1 MSSLKLQVN
10 RPLTPTP
17 TPAPT
22 PAPKVSL
29 KKSCYLGRSGPYH
42 DELPPGRTRAEVEE
56 AKKSGICLEDITI
69 FKIKISR
76 GIINKPTDLNGLSDG
91 YCKIFKSYRDEFG
104 DQIRIKLFKTQV
116 CKKTLTPEWNYEG
129 IFSIFESCQNLRLEL
144 WDKDLI
150 KNNYIGCKSIYHK
163 DIEMGEPLETDLQL
177 SYKKKT
183 EKIVGSVVIS
193 VEKLEVNEENKQKCQ
208 NGINVYDRLHIKP
221 RKIKVPSNFQNE

>member
-1 MSSLKLQVN
+1 MSLKIQVN
-10 RPLTPTP
+10 KPITPTK
-17 TPAPT
+17 TN
-22 PAPKVSL
+22 VSL

-42 DELPPGRTRAEVEE
+42 DELPPGRTRTEVEE
-56 AKKSGICLEDITI
+56 AKKLGICLEDITI
-69 FKIKISR
+69 YKINIKR

-144 WDKDLI
+144 WDKSIL
-150 KNNYIGCKSIYHK
+150 KNDYIGCKSIYHK
-163 DIEMGEPLETDLQL
+163 DIEIGEPLEIDLQL
-177 SYKKKT
+177 SYKKKI
-183 EKIVGSVVIS
+183 EKIVGSVIIS
-193 VEKLEVNEENKQKCQ
+193 VTKLEVTEENKQKCL
-208 NGINVYDRLHIKP
+208 NGINVYDRNHIKP